1 VARRGACAP
10 EDARTESAAAWE
22 RSKRETTIEKV
33 REYGIAEGDPFWGN
47 RPIEERRELIRAA
60 AAA

>member
-1 VARRGACAP
+1 MPRIAGRRYAFSDP
-10 EDARTESAAAWE
+10 R
-22 RSKRETTIEKV
+22 KRETTIKTV
-33 REYGIAEGDPFWGN
+33 REYGIGERDPFWGN